1 MPAGGP
7 DLGPRT
13 LAVVTATIG
22 GIVTWMTMLGPLLVD
37 LSRDLG
43 VSLGQAGLLV
53 TVTAVPQALSSPVAG
68 LLADRLGR
76 RPMIVLALASIGT
89 LALAAATAPSF
100 LVLAVIRFAAGLVG
114 SLGPTS
120 LMAALGDLY
129 RAERLARAMT
139 WFNLGFSVA
148 AIAGVPLMGALAGAL
163 GWRWAF
169 ATIGV
174 ALWLLALAV
183 QHWFPRV
190 PLLTAGT
197 GVVATYRE
205 LSGVPGLVAL
215 LGANV
220 MERSLFMMV
229 TIYLPAFLMLGFAM
243 SAVAVAPIL
252 TLVALGTI
260 AGNVLGGWLG
270 DRLSKPAVFVVAQL
284 TAGFLGFALF
294 GGRLAFPA
302 AVAVATLVALANSVS
317 RPGFLAYGSGLAPG
331 QRGAL
336 FGLVAL
342 SNQIGAVIGTAVGA
356 AIIGD
361 GNYSEFA
368 LVTLAQGGLAA
379 AFALPLLRRRS

>member
-1 MPAGGP
+1 
-7 DLGPRT
+7 
-13 LAVVTATIG
+13 
-22 GIVTWMTMLGPLLVD
+22 
-37 LSRDLG
+37 
-43 VSLGQAGLLV
+43 
-53 TVTAVPQALSSPVAG
+53 
-68 LLADRLGR
+68 
-76 RPMIVLALASIGT
+76 
-89 LALAAATAPSF
+89 
-100 LVLAVIRFAAGLVG
+100 
-114 SLGPTS
+114 
-120 LMAALGDLY
+120 
-129 RAERLARAMT
+129 
-139 WFNLGFSVA
+139 
-148 AIAGVPLMGALAGAL
+148 
-163 GWRWAF
+163 
-169 ATIGV
+169 
-174 ALWLLALAV
+174 
-183 QHWFPRV
+183 
-190 PLLTAGT
+190 
-197 GVVATYRE
+197 
-205 LSGVPGLVAL
+205 
-215 LGANV
+215 
-220 MERSLFMMV
+220 
-229 TIYLPAFLMLGFAM
+229 MLGFAM